1 MSAFFLYCIF
11 YRRYI
16 MDFILDTCM
25 KMDRNNAEGIV
36 LAKSDIK
43 RQGTMMKA
51 MEAPSGSEREGL
63 IGGRR

>member
-1 MSAFFLYCIF
+1 
-11 YRRYI
+11 

-51 MEAPSGSEREGL
+51 MEAPLGSEREGL